1 MTKNNLYVDIHVL
14 QTIPSSNINRDDT
27 GAPKTAVYGGTTRS
41 RVSSQ
46 SWKKLLEKALKK
58 IVGSMIGL
66 VDFVLKERLLYWPKS

>member
-14 QTIPSSNINRDDT
+14 QTVPSSNINRDDT

-46 SWKKLLEKALKK
+46 SWKKAIRE
-58 IVGSMIGL
+58 GL
-66 VDFVLKERLLYWPKS
+66 SLIHI